1 LRTAKPITGVLPP
14 PRPAVRTTF
23 VLDDDDDVGDGEE
36 VEEEKEQEEEGG
48 ESVSDRDE
56 VYEHDYGDYDGLSA
70 GEIAVR
76 HLRSQNRDAATA
88 IKETEDRLKDLKESG
103 ESCPKSDKCA
113 LQVHLSFAK
122 KALLDTHR
130 ALKKLGEDSIA
141 PEASSS
147 KKAKSGGDNK
157 YLYMTH
163 ALLPK
168 EAENKP
174 ILIANAIKH
183 IVEEKLLMNENDV
196 GLQAELEVLHKVF
209 LFFAIQ
215 SNHII

>member
-1 LRTAKPITGVLPP
+1 MLPP
-14 PRPAVRTTF
+14 PRPAGRKITISSDDE
-23 VLDDDDDVGDGEE
+23 DDDGYGEEE
-36 VEEEKEQEEEGG
+36 VEEEEDAGG
-48 ESVSDRDE
+48 ESVSDHDE
-56 VYEHDYGDYDGLSA
+56 VYEHDNDDYDSLSA

-76 HLRSQNRDAATA
+76 HLHSQNRDAATA
-88 IKETEDRLKDLKESG
+88 IKETEDRLNQLKESG

-157 YLYMTH
+157 YLYMAH

-174 ILIANAIKH
+174 ILLANAIKH
-183 IVEEKLLMNENDV
+183 IVQEKLRMNENDV

-209 LFFAIQ
+209 LFLRSSLTI
-215 SNHII
+215 

>member
-1 LRTAKPITGVLPP
+1 VLPP
-14 PRPAVRTTF
+14 PRPAGRKITISSDDE
-23 VLDDDDDVGDGEE
+23 DDDGYGEEE
-36 VEEEKEQEEEGG
+36 VEEEEDAGG
-48 ESVSDRDE
+48 ESVSDHDE
-56 VYEHDYGDYDGLSA
+56 VYEHDNDDYDSLSA

-76 HLRSQNRDAATA
+76 HLHSQNRDAATA
-88 IKETEDRLKDLKESG
+88 IKETEDRLNQLKESG

-157 YLYMTH
+157 YLYMAH

-174 ILIANAIKH
+174 ILLANAIKH
-183 IVEEKLLMNENDV
+183 IVQEKLRMNENDV

-209 LFFAIQ
+209 LFLRSSLTI
-215 SNHII
+215 

>member
-1 LRTAKPITGVLPP
+1 MLPP
-14 PRPAVRTTF
+14 PRPVDRTTIG
-23 VLDDDDDVGDGEE
+23 DDLDGEDMDQDQE
-36 VEEEKEQEEEGG
+36 DGAEAGEGEGEGEEEEEGAG
-48 ESVSDRDE
+48 ERVS
-56 VYEHDYGDYDGLSA
+56 EHEFHGYDYDYEDLSA

-76 HLRSQNRDAATA
+76 HLHSQNRDAATA
-88 IKETEDRLKDLKESG
+88 IKETEDRLKELKESG
-103 ESCPKSDKCA
+103 ESCPKSDKSA

-157 YLYMTH
+157 YLYMAH

-174 ILIANAIKH
+174 ILLANAIKH
-183 IVEEKLLMNENDV
+183 IVQEKLRMNENDV

-209 LFFAIQ
+209 LFLRSSLTI
-215 SNHII
+215 